1 MIWRRWKTIVLTLV
15 ALILLVIY
23 LVPVFWMVSSS
34 FKDEKDIVAM
44 KWLPS
49 QLKMENYTTI
59 MERAKIGRWFV
70 NSVVTAGVA
79 TIGIMFISLLAGYS
93 LGRMDFPG
101 RKMLFFLTLSG
112 IMMPVQAI
120 MIPLFLTLK
129 KMGMVNNYGGL
140 ILPQM
145 AQAIAVF
152 IIMQY
157 FKGIDKEFEEAARLD
172 GASELQI
179 LFKVMAPMAAPA
191 LITVGIFHFTLIWND
206 FLWPLVIA
214 QTDDMYT
221 LPLGLVTLA
230 GSDVN
235 IRYGPVMAANVIA
248 TLPVFVLYVIFQK
261 YLGAGFAVGELK

>member
-1 MIWRRWKTIVLTLV
+1 MIWLRWKSIVLTLL
-15 ALILLVIY
+15 AFILLAIY
-23 LVPVFWMVSSS
+23 LIPVFWMVSSS
-34 FKDEKDIVAM
+34 FKSEKDIVAM

-49 QLKMENYTTI
+49 NFKIENYTTV
-59 MERAKIGRWFV
+59 MERAKIGRWFF
-70 NSVVTAGVA
+70 NSIVVAGVA
-79 TIGIMFISLLAGYS
+79 TFGIVILSLLAGYS
-93 LGRMDFPG
+93 LGRMEFPG
-101 RKMLFFLTLSG
+101 RNVLFLLTLSG

-120 MIPLFLTLK
+120 MIPMFLILK
-129 KMGMVNNYGGL
+129 DMGMVNNYGGL

-152 IIMQY
+152 IMMQY
-157 FKGIDKEFEEAARLD
+157 FKGIDKEYEEAARLD

-179 LFKVMAPMAAPA
+179 LFKVLAPMAAPA
-191 LITVGIFHFTLIWND
+191 IITVAIFHFTMIWND

-214 QTDDMYT
+214 QSDDMYT

-248 TLPVFVLYVIFQK
+248 TLPVFIIYIFFQK
-261 YLGAGFAVGELK
+261 YLGSGFAVGELK